1 MTTPQSDTPQHGLTV
16 SVYRADPE
24 TGDRTSVQEQR
35 FLPADE
41 TPVMHLAFPP
51 CACPRCR

>member
-16 SVYRADPE
+16 SVYRVDPE